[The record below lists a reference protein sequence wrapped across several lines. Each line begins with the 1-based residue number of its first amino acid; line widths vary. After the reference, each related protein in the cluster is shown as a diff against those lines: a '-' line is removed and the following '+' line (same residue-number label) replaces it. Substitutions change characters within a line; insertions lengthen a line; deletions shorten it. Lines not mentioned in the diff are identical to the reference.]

1 MRLLRTMFAI
11 VAILAS
17 VVLTAGPALAGGW
30 AVTVLDPLPARLEA
44 GRGYTVGYW
53 VLQHG
58 SHPYEG
64 DLGTTGLKLVDDG
77 GRTVSFQGVG
87 LREPAH
93 FAAAIAIPHAGTWK
107 LYGLQGIFADY
118 QVGTLTVPG
127 GLAMLR
133 PPVPMTMDS
142 DTHWGAI
149 RPPDVAAMASDTAL
163 PVSTADRDAAAAPVQ
178 EPAAQTT
185 AKPRQADRVLPTAVA
200 LAVILGLAIAGG
212 VVLLGPRRMLRA
224 APWQAKKAPAMSPN
238 RPRGGGV
245 DSKALT
251 ARLSGG
257 RAGRRPSRA
266 GQARRRP
273 RWRTRPGRA
282 RPAGDSC
289 R

>member
-1 MRLLRTMFAI
+1 MRSLRTMFAL

-30 AVTVLDPLPARLEA
+30 AVTVLDPLPARLEP

-77 GRTVSFQGVG
+77 GRVVSFQGVA

-127 GLAMLR
+127 GLAVLR

-149 RPPDVAAMASDTAL
+149 RPPDIAAMASDTAL
-163 PVSTADRDAAAAPVQ
+163 PVSTADRGTAAAPVQ
-178 EPAAQTT
+178 ESTAQTP
-185 AKPRQADRVLPTAVA
+185 AKPRQAGRALPTAVV

-212 VVLLGPRRMLRA
+212 VMLLRPRRMLRA
-224 APWQAKKAPAMSPN
+224 APWQA
-238 RPRGGGV
+238 
-245 DSKALT
+245 
-251 ARLSGG
+251 
-257 RAGRRPSRA
+257 
-266 GQARRRP
+266 RRRP
-273 RWRTRPGRA
+273 R
-282 RPAGDSC
+282 
-289 R
+289 